1 MEAADRRRLQ
11 GPTGRFA
18 PSPSGPLHLGN
29 LRTALLAWL
38 QARLSGGRF
47 LLRHDDLDL
56 PRQRPGAIEAIEA
69 DLSWLGITWDGQPL
83 RQSERT
89 GFYASVLSAF
99 RRGGALYPCR
109 CSRRMLADLSA
120 PHGGWPLYPGT
131 CRDQAVGWGPRQG
144 RLPSWRLRLEPG
156 LLRWREEIGPEGCL
170 EAATQVGDVV
180 LRRADGFLAYHLT
193 SAVDDLLLAVTTVV
207 RGADLWRSTAPQVAV
222 SERLG
227 RPFATSWHV
236 PLWLDERG
244 QRLAKRQAALGLE
257 PLRQE
262 GLDAAAVI
270 GRMAASLELVPTG
283 SRLSAAELL
292 QEMDLASLQVQLRRG
307 AEGLGTLKEGF
318 GIKCP
323 TLRSD

>member
-1 MEAADRRRLQ
+1 MGLDLPSRLEGLIEAADQRRLQ

-47 LLRHDDLDL
+47 LLRHDDLDR
-56 PRQRPGAIEAIEA
+56 PRQRPGAIESIEA
-69 DLSWLGITWDGQPL
+69 DLSWLGISWDGPPV

-89 GFYASVLSAF
+89 GLYASVLSAL

-109 CSRRMLADLSA
+109 CSRRMLADGAA

-131 CRDQAVGWGPRQG
+131 CRDRAVGWGPVDG

-156 LLRWREEIGPEGCL
+156 PLRWREEIGARGCL
-170 EAATQVGDVV
+170 EAATEVGDLV
-180 LRRADGFLAYHLT
+180 LRRADGVLAYHLT

-222 SERLG
+222 SECLG
-227 RPFATSWHV
+227 RPFATTWHG
-236 PLWLDERG
+236 PLWLDEAG
-244 QRLAKRQAALGLE
+244 ERLAKRQGAQGLE

-270 GRMAASLELVPTG
+270 GRMAASLDLVPAG
-283 SRLSAAELL
+283 SRLSAVELL
-292 QEMDLASLQVQLRRG
+292 QDLDLSRLKAQLRRR
-307 AEGLGTLKEGF
+307 A
-318 GIKCP
+318 
-323 TLRSD
+323 

>member
-1 MEAADRRRLQ
+1 MEAADQRRLE
-11 GPTGRFA
+11 GATGRFA

-47 LLRHDDLDL
+47 LLRHDDLDR
-56 PRQRPGAIEAIEA
+56 PRRRAGAIEAIEA
-69 DLSWLGITWDGQPL
+69 DLRWLGLTWDGPPL

-89 GFYASVLSAF
+89 GLYATVLSAL
-99 RRGGALYPCR
+99 RHGGALYPCR
-109 CSRRMLADLSA
+109 CSRRMLAHLSA

-131 CRDQAVGWGPRQG
+131 CRDGAHGWGVQQG
-144 RLPSWRLRLEPG
+144 RLPSWRLKLEPG
-156 LLRWREEIGPEGCL
+156 PLRWQERIGAEGCL
-170 EAATQVGDVV
+170 ESATEVGDVV

-207 RGADLWRSTAPQVAV
+207 RGSDLWRSTAPQVAV

-227 RPFATSWHV
+227 RPFATTWHV
-236 PLWLDERG
+236 PLWLNEAG
-244 QRLAKRQAALGLE
+244 ERLAKREGVQGLD

-270 GRMAASLELVPTG
+270 GRMASSLELVPSG
-283 SRLSAAELL
+283 SRLSAQELL
-292 QEMDLASLQVQLRRG
+292 QELDLDRLEAQLRQTG
-307 AEGLGTLKEGF
+307 
-318 GIKCP
+318 
-323 TLRSD
+323 

>member
-1 MEAADRRRLQ
+1 M
-11 GPTGRFA
+11 
-18 PSPSGPLHLGN
+18 HLGN

-56 PRQRPGAIEAIEA
+56 PRRRPGAIEAIES
-69 DLSWLGITWDGQPL
+69 DLNWLGLSWDGPSL
-83 RQSERT
+83 RQSDRT
-89 GFYASVLSAF
+89 GLYASVLSAF
-99 RRGGALYPCR
+99 RRGGVLYPCR

-131 CRDQAVGWGPRQG
+131 CRDRAVGWGPRQG

-156 LLRWREEIGPEGCL
+156 DLRWREEIGPTGCL

-193 SAVDDLLLAVTTVV
+193 SAVDDLLMGVTTVV

-222 SERLG
+222 CERLG
-227 RPFATSWHV
+227 RPFVSCWHV
-236 PLWLDERG
+236 PLWLDEGG
-244 QRLAKRQAALGLE
+244 QRLAKRQAAQGLE
-257 PLRQE
+257 PLRRE

-270 GRMAASLELVPTG
+270 GRMAASLALVPAG
-283 SRLSAAELL
+283 SRLSAVDLL
-292 QEMDLASLQVQLRRG
+292 QELDLAHLQAQLRRG
-307 AEGLGTLKEGF
+307 AEDLGTLKEGF

>member
-1 MEAADRRRLQ
+1 M
-11 GPTGRFA
+11 
-18 PSPSGPLHLGN
+18 
-29 LRTALLAWL
+29 

-56 PRQRPGAIEAIEA
+56 PRLRPGAIEAIEA

-83 RQSERT
+83 RQSERK
-89 GFYASVLSAF
+89 GLYASVLSAF

-131 CRDQAVGWGPRQG
+131 CRDRAVGWGPQQG

-170 EAATQVGDVV
+170 EAATEVGDVV

-193 SAVDDLLLAVTTVV
+193 SAVDDLLLAVTAVV

-222 SERLG
+222 SGRLG
-227 RPFATSWHV
+227 RPFATAWHV
-236 PLWLDERG
+236 PLWLDQGGE
-244 QRLAKRQAALGLE
+244 RLAKRHGSLGLE

-262 GLDAAAVI
+262 GVDAAAVI
-270 GRMAASLELVPTG
+270 GRMAASLKLVPDG

-292 QEMDLASLQVQLRRG
+292 QDLDLGRLQAQLRRRPG
-307 AEGLGTLKEGF
+307 ELGTLKEGF
-318 GIKCP
+318 GINGP
-323 TLRSD
+323 TLRSN

>member
-1 MEAADRRRLQ
+1 MADRRRLE

-18 PSPSGPLHLGN
+18 PSPSGRLHLGN

-38 QARLSGGRF
+38 QARLSHGRF
-47 LLRHDDLDL
+47 LLRHDDLDS

-69 DLSWLGITWDGQPL
+69 DLGWLGLTWDGPAL
-83 RQSERT
+83 RQSERM
-89 GFYASVLSAF
+89 GLYGSVLSAL

-131 CRDQAVGWGPRQG
+131 CRDQAMGWGPWQG

-156 LLRWREEIGPEGCL
+156 TLRWREEIGPEGCL
-170 EAATQVGDVV
+170 DAATEVGDVV
-180 LRRADGFLAYHLT
+180 LRRADGLLAYHLT

-207 RGADLWRSTAPQVAV
+207 RGADLWRSAAPQLAV

-227 RPFATSWHV
+227 RPFADTWHV
-236 PLWLDERG
+236 PLWLDEAG
-244 QRLAKRQAALGLE
+244 QRLAKRQDALGLE
-257 PLRQE
+257 PLRQA

-270 GRMAASLELVPTG
+270 GRMAASLELVPAG
-283 SRLSAAELL
+283 SRLSATELL
-292 QEMDLASLQVQLRRG
+292 QDLDLPRLKTQLRRW
-307 AEGLGTLKEGF
+307 
-318 GIKCP
+318 
-323 TLRSD
+323 S